1 MKFTVRSTRHRKE
14 RRIKMRTVKFFWQYF
29 KDYTLSFIIVIV
41 MMIVSTILQVLIP
54 IYVGQ
59 AVQHLVEL
67 GNALANGGEKNQ
79 LLVAFAS
86 LMTKLFLTFL
96 CLSISSLIYMVLMS
110 RVISHSTNEMRKGLF
125 GKLAKLTV
133 SFFDRHQD
141 GDILSRFTSDLDNIL
156 QALNESMIQVLSNIL
171 LYLVLVI
178 IMFRQNAR
186 LAWITVASTPLA
198 IVVLVVIVRLAR
210 KYTNLQQKEVGQL
223 NAYMD
228 ETISGQK
235 AVIVQGMQEEV
246 IKGFLEQNDR
256 VRSATFKGRAFSG
269 LLFPIMNG
277 MSLINTAIVIFVGS
291 AVLLSDPN
299 VETAVAVG
307 LITTYA
313 QFSQQYYQPIIQI
326 AASWGSL
333 QLAFT
338 GADRIQE
345 MFDAS
350 EEVRPENAPAFTEL
364 TDSVEIK
371 HVDFS
376 YVEGKPILKDVS
388 ISAPKGKMTAVVG
401 PTGSGKT
408 TIMNLLNRFYDV
420 DSGSIEFDGRD
431 IRDYELDSLRSHV
444 GIVLQDSVLFSG
456 TIRDNIRFGV
466 PDASQEMV
474 ETAARATHIHDYIES
489 LPDKYDTI
497 VDDDQNI
504 FSTGQKQLISIA
516 RTLLTD
522 PQVLILDEATSNVDT
537 VTESKIQQAMEAIVA
552 GRTSFVIAHRLKTIL
567 NADQIIVLKDGEV
580 IEQGDHH
587 QLLQLGGFY
596 SELYHNQFVFE

>member
-1 MKFTVRSTRHRKE
+1 
-14 RRIKMRTVKFFWQYF
+14 MRTMKFFWQYF
-29 KDYTLSFIIVIV
+29 KHYKLSFVIVIL
-41 MMIVSTILQVLIP
+41 MILLSTVLQVLFP

-59 AVQHLVEL
+59 VVQNLVEL
-67 GNALANGGEKNQ
+67 GS
-79 LLVAFAS
+79 AFADNQNTERI
-86 LMTKLFLTFL
+86 LTVFGGIMWNLFFTFL
-96 CLSISSLIYMVLMS
+96 CLSLSSMIYMTLMS

-156 QALNESMIQVLSNIL
+156 QALNESMIQVMRNIF
-171 LYLVLVI
+171 LYIALVV
-178 IMFRQNAR
+178 IMFAQNAS
-186 LAWITVASTPLA
+186 LAWVTVASTPVAFL
-198 IVVLVVIVRLAR
+198 VLIMIVRLAR
-210 KYTNLQQKEVGQL
+210 KYTDLQQKEVGKL

-235 AVIVQGMQEEV
+235 AVIVQGIQEEV
-246 IKGFLEQNDR
+246 IKGFVAQNDR
-256 VRSATFKGRAFSG
+256 VRSATFKGRACSG
-269 LLFPIMNG
+269 LLFPVMNG
-277 MSLINTAIVIFVGS
+277 LSLINTAIVIFVGS
-291 AVLLSDPN
+291 AMLLNDSSIG
-299 VETAVAVG
+299 TAVAVG
-307 LITTYA
+307 LITTYS

-345 MFDAS
+345 MFEAP
-350 EEVRPENAPAFTEL
+350 EEVRSHNAPAFTEL
-364 TDSVEIK
+364 KEGVEIK
-371 HVDFS
+371 NVDFS
-376 YVEGKPILKDVS
+376 YLKGKPILKDVS

-444 GIVLQDSVLFSG
+444 GIVLQDSMLFSG

-489 LPDKYDTI
+489 LPDKYDTL

-580 IEQGDHH
+580 IEQGNHH
-587 QLLQLGGFY
+587 QLLKLGGFY

>member
-1 MKFTVRSTRHRKE
+1 
-14 RRIKMRTVKFFWQYF
+14 MRTIAFFWQYF
-29 KDYTLSFIIVIV
+29 KRYKLSFVV
-41 MMIVSTILQVLIP
+41 VLLMMVTATVFQVLFP
-54 IYVGQ
+54 VYVGQ

-67 GNALANGGEKNQ
+67 GR
-79 LLVAFAS
+79 AFAEKGETDQILS
-86 LMTKLFLTFL
+86 TFGSVMGSVL
-96 CLSISSLIYMVLMS
+96 VSFVCLSISSLIYMLLMT
-110 RVISHSTNEMRKGLF
+110 RVIAHSTNEMRKGLF
-125 GKLAKLTV
+125 GKLSKMTV
-133 SFFDRHQD
+133 AFFDRHQD

-156 QALNESMIQVLSNIL
+156 QALNESMIQVMSNAL
-171 LYLVLVI
+171 LYLGLVI
-178 IMFRQNAR
+178 IMFVQNAR
-186 LAWITVASTPLA
+186 LAWITVASTPVAFLL
-198 IVVLVVIVRLAR
+198 LVVIVRLAR
-210 KYTNLQQKEVGQL
+210 KYTNLQQKEVGRL

-246 IKGFLEQNDR
+246 IKGFIEQNDR
-256 VRSATFKGRAFSG
+256 VRSATFKGRTFSG

-277 MSLINTAIVIFVGS
+277 MNLINTAIVIFVGS

-307 LITTYA
+307 LITTFT

-345 MFDAS
+345 MFDAP

-376 YVEGKPILKDVS
+376 YVEGKPILKYVS
-388 ISAPKGKMTAVVG
+388 ILAPKGKMTAVVG

-489 LPDKYDTI
+489 LPDKYDTL

-537 VTESKIQQAMEAIVA
+537 VTESKIQQAMEAVVA

-580 IEQGDHH
+580 IEQGNHH
-587 QLLQLGGFY
+587 QLLKLGGFY

>member
-1 MKFTVRSTRHRKE
+1 
-14 RRIKMRTVKFFWQYF
+14 MRTIAFFWQYF
-29 KDYTLSFIIVIV
+29 KRYKLSFVV
-41 MMIVSTILQVLIP
+41 VLLMMITATVFQVLFP
-54 IYVGQ
+54 VYVGQ

-67 GNALANGGEKNQ
+67 GR
-79 LLVAFAS
+79 AFAEKGETDQILS
-86 LMTKLFLTFL
+86 TFGSVMGSVL
-96 CLSISSLIYMVLMS
+96 VSFVCLSVSSLIYMVLMT
-110 RVISHSTNEMRKGLF
+110 RVIAHSTNEMRKGLF
-125 GKLAKLTV
+125 GKLSKMTV
-133 SFFDRHQD
+133 AFFDRHQD

-156 QALNESMIQVLSNIL
+156 QALNESMIQVMSNAL
-171 LYLVLVI
+171 LYLGLVI
-178 IMFRQNAR
+178 IMFVQNAR
-186 LAWITVASTPLA
+186 LAWITVASTPVAFLL
-198 IVVLVVIVRLAR
+198 LVVIVRLAR
-210 KYTNLQQKEVGQL
+210 KYTNLQQKEVGRL

-246 IKGFLEQNDR
+246 IKGFIEQNDR
-256 VRSATFKGRAFSG
+256 VRSATFKGRTFSG

-277 MSLINTAIVIFVGS
+277 MNLINTAIVIFVGS

-307 LITTYA
+307 LITTFT

-345 MFDAS
+345 MFDAP

-364 TDSVEIK
+364 TDSVDIK

-388 ISAPKGKMTAVVG
+388 ILAPKGKMTAVVG

-489 LPDKYDTI
+489 LPDKYDTL

-537 VTESKIQQAMEAIVA
+537 VTESKIQQAMEAVVA

-580 IEQGDHH
+580 IEQGNHH
-587 QLLQLGGFY
+587 QLLKLGGFY

>member
-1 MKFTVRSTRHRKE
+1 
-14 RRIKMRTVKFFWQYF
+14 MRTVKFFWQYF

-41 MMIVSTILQVLIP
+41 MMIASTILQVLFP

-110 RVISHSTNEMRKGLF
+110 RVLSHSTNEMRKGLF

>member
-1 MKFTVRSTRHRKE
+1 
-14 RRIKMRTVKFFWQYF
+14 MRTVKFFWKYF
-29 KDYTLSFIIVIV
+29 KDYTLSFLIVIV
-41 MMIVSTILQVLIP
+41 MMIASTILQVLFP

-79 LLVAFAS
+79 LLVAFTS

-171 LYLVLVI
+171 LYLGLVI

-198 IVVLVVIVRLAR
+198 ILVLVVIVRLAR
-210 KYTNLQQKEVGQL
+210 KYTNLQQKEVGRL

-345 MFDAS
+345 MFDAP

-388 ISAPKGKMTAVVG
+388 IFAPKGKMTAVVG

-489 LPDKYDTI
+489 LPDKYDTL